1 MGSFYGYYDDQQ
13 AEWKCMQPKRDTG
26 RKKKKEKKL
35 FEELNIDDEQNGK
48 LVLKED
54 ILFFRLL
61 PMSIRS
67 IEIAW
72 NCFWIRFLDNLTYC

>member
-1 MGSFYGYYDDQQ
+1 
-13 AEWKCMQPKRDTG
+13 MQPKRDTG

-61 PMSIRS
+61 SMSIRS
-67 IEIAW
+67 IEIA
-72 NCFWIRFLDNLTYC
+72 